1 MLGLKLNLYLRVI
14 YDSHDGGVD
23 KTMESIASLLP
34 RHYPAD
40 LDVPPLTLL
49 EVLLRQGHIFKNF
62 KVIP

>member
-1 MLGLKLNLYLRVI
+1 
-14 YDSHDGGVD
+14 
-23 KTMESIASLLP
+23 MESIASFLP

-49 EVLLRQGHIFKNF
+49 EVLLRQGHIVKNF